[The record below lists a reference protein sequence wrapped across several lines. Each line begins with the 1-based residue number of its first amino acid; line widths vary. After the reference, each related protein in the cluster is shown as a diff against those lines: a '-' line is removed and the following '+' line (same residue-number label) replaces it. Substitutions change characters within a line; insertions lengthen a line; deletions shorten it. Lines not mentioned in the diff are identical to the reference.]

1 MKPARVCNQPCAQQS
16 ANVNECRFSTDYYI
30 ELTSVDWS
38 VVDSLVALIRLGGAF
53 SKQFKSVKLSL
64 MAATVD
70 S

>member
-1 MKPARVCNQPCAQQS
+1 MKPTRVCNQPCAQQS
-16 ANVNECRFSTDYYI
+16 ANVNECRFSSDYYI

-38 VVDSLVALIRLGGAF
+38 VDSLVALIRLGGPF